1 MVYYPCRVEGISL
14 PLFKR
19 RIYFFVINYSSHYS
33 LLLLVQDGHKQAKEV
48 VDELLLDVHNA
59 FRMVEVNCYRLAEE
73 GADGDQDPIELMV
86 LGIAGRRMH
95 TTFCLA
101 ALSALANPILL
112 HFRFLYI
119 ISLSS

>member
-1 MVYYPCRVEGISL
+1 M
-14 PLFKR
+14 
-19 RIYFFVINYSSHYS
+19 
-33 LLLLVQDGHKQAKEV
+33 LLVQDGHKQAKEV

-101 ALSALANPILL
+101 AHSALANPILL
-112 HFRFLYI
+112 HFRFLYL